1 MSEDQKNKNNC
12 SNKKK
17 FMFAYGFLQLGSG
30 ILSSLALITIA
41 IGFCAVKNE
50 SKLHKQCVDDLILN
64 GTNLSSAVNYCNGG
78 NL

>member
-1 MSEDQKNKNNC
+1 M
-12 SNKKK
+12 
-17 FMFAYGFLQLGSG
+17 QLGSG

-41 IGFCAVKNE
+41 IGFCPVKNE

-64 GTNLSSAVNYCNGG
+64 GTNLSSAVNYSNGG